1 MKHIIKLFTSIMIA
15 LYLTTCNIPPVN
27 SSYVPQ
33 TQNTP
38 PKIVLITIDG
48 VRWQEIF
55 YGTDSNL
62 YSESYL
68 PPRDLIPNIYN
79 YFVDHGSAFGKNSN
93 IIASGTNHISLPG
106 YLEMMRGFPTTD
118 CITNLCE
125 PELNTTLIDHY
136 QNVAM
141 FSSWDTVRK
150 STTQFPEK
158 YIINSG
164 RNYRTSKY
172 QALPIEDNQSFNN
185 NVGHFDYR
193 PDEFTIQTTLNYLN
207 IEKPEFLWVSLGDT
221 DEYAHLG
228 NYEKYIS
235 ALKKADNF
243 IGEMIQQYDENTVFV
258 ITTDHGRSKDWTSHG
273 YDSESSRVWLMM
285 YGKNIP
291 VNHFVKF
298 NQTKS
303 LSNLMPTI
311 LKITHGINSEDSLI

>member
-1 MKHIIKLFTSIMIA
+1 MIIIRESALMLKSELLKSI
-15 LYLTTCNIPPVN
+15 
-27 SSYVPQ
+27 
-33 TQNTP
+33 
-38 PKIVLITIDG
+38 
-48 VRWQEIF
+48 
-55 YGTDSNL
+55 
-62 YSESYL
+62 
-68 PPRDLIPNIYN
+68 
-79 YFVDHGSAFGKNSN
+79 
-93 IIASGTNHISLPG
+93 
-106 YLEMMRGFPTTD
+106 
-118 CITNLCE
+118 
-125 PELNTTLIDHY
+125 
-136 QNVAM
+136 
-141 FSSWDTVRK
+141 
-150 STTQFPEK
+150 PEK

-235 ALKKADNF
+235 ALRKADHF